1 MKQIKRTSGKLFI
14 QKQTI
19 CLLTS
24 QKTNYQQ
31 AQHANAVN
39 GTGITS
45 TIICTIL
52 TAKYN

>member
-1 MKQIKRTSGKLFI
+1 MKQIKKNSGKLFI

-19 CLLTS
+19 CTLTS
-24 QKTNYQQ
+24 HKNDYQRV
-31 AQHANAVN
+31 QHANAVN

-52 TAKYN
+52 TANHN